1 MKFTLLDAVEQ
12 GATMRKVTDNPY
24 REGCKAW
31 VQFNTYRDGHTVKAT
46 LARIEKL
53 TGAFTANERFRWDIN
68 HKTVKIDF
76 PAKPAKAEK
85 PAKAAAPAK
94 QAEPK
99 PAKKAAKVK
108 AEKPAKKRLRLA
120 LPITKGFDLEPAL
133 PAPTPKQDG
142 PGKAPTSPQASPK
155 PKAGPK
161 VAKSKADAAAAPVA
175 APKKARKSAAEAM
188 LEAAAANG

>member
-12 GATMRKVTDNPY
+12 GATMRKITDNPY

-53 TGAFTANERFRWDIN
+53 TGSFTANERFRWDIN

-76 PAKPAKAEK
+76 PAKVKAEK

-94 QAEPK
+94 KAK
-99 PAKKAAKVK
+99 PAKKAAAPAKVK
-108 AEKPAKKRLRLA
+108 KAKAAKV
-120 LPITKGFDLEPAL
+120 IDLEPAF

-142 PGKAPTSPQASPK
+142 PAKAPTSPQASPK

-161 VAKSKADAAAAPVA
+161 VAKAKPSAAAAPVA
-175 APKKARKSAAEAM
+175 APKKARPTAAEAM

>member
-1 MKFTLLDAVEQ
+1 MKFTLVEAVEQ
-12 GATMRKVTDNPY
+12 GATVRKITDNPY

-31 VQFNTYRDGHTVKAT
+31 VQFNTYRDGHSVKAT

-76 PAKPAKAEK
+76 PSKAEQAAAPAKKAKPAK
-85 PAKAAAPAK
+85 KAAAPAK
-94 QAEPK
+94 AK
-99 PAKKAAKVK
+99 PAKKAAKV
-108 AEKPAKKRLRLA
+108 
-120 LPITKGFDLEPAL
+120 IDLQPAL

-142 PGKAPTSPQASPK
+142 PAKAPTSPQASPQA
-155 PKAGPK
+155 KAGPK
-161 VAKSKADAAAAPVA
+161 VAKAKASAAAAPVA
-175 APKKARKSAAEAM
+175 APKKARRTAAEAM